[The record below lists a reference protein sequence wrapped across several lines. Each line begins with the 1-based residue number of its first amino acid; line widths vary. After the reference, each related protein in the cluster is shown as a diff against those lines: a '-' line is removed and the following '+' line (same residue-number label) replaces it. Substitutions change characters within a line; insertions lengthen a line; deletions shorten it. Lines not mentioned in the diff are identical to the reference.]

1 MDKSSPAFLQQRWAP
16 GMPNNQAGAENC
28 VQVPSPVPPTHP
40 PTPPPSPLPRTA
52 SVAAPAGGLCER
64 AMRGGGGGGG
74 GLLQVIGYGSN
85 RYRLTDKDCNLKRPF
100 YCAKKI

>member
-1 MDKSSPAFLQQRWAP
+1 
-16 GMPNNQAGAENC
+16 
-28 VQVPSPVPPTHP
+28 
-40 PTPPPSPLPRTA
+40 
-52 SVAAPAGGLCER
+52 
-64 AMRGGGGGGG
+64 MRGDLFGGVG